1 MEKINIRDLTKDEL
15 IGLVAE
21 FSEKPYRAE
30 QIFSWLYERGVSI
43 SEMTD
48 LKLELRERLKE
59 RFSDSL
65 PEVKDFQA
73 AVDGTVKFTSVLSD
87 GELIESV
94 IISEEDRATLCVSTQ
109 TGCGEGCVF
118 CMTGRSGPGRN
129 LLPFEM
135 ASQVLSANE
144 FLSNDGEVTNVVL
157 MGMGEPLANYDN
169 VLKFIRVA
177 VDPKGFAFAP
187 RRVTVS
193 TVGLVEGIEKLGRDT
208 NVSLAVSLNATD
220 DAVRTRLM
228 PINRKYPINELMS
241 VLRRYPMKNRRYITI
256 EYVLIKGINDSL
268 DDANRLVELLKGIK
282 SKVNL
287 IAFNPHSGSDF
298 QAPTDETIQAFKDV
312 LYEARIITIL
322 RQSKGADIGAACG
335 QLAGRGKK

>member
-21 FSEKPYRAE
+21 LSERPYRAQ

-43 SEMTD
+43 DEMTD

-59 RFSDSL
+59 RFTDAR
-65 PEVKDFQA
+65 PEVKDFQT
-73 AVDGTVKFTSVLSD
+73 AVDGTVKFSSLLSD

-94 IISEEDRATLCVSTQ
+94 IISEEERATLCVSTQ
-109 TGCGEGCVF
+109 TGCAQACAF
-118 CMTGRSGPGRN
+118 CMTGRSGPGRD
-129 LLPFEM
+129 LLPSEM

-144 FLSNDGEVTNVVL
+144 FLSTDGGVTNIVL
-157 MGMGEPLANYDN
+157 MGMGEPLDNYEN
-169 VLKFIRVA
+169 LLKFIRVA

-193 TVGLVEGIEKLGRDT
+193 TAGLVEGIKKLGRDV

-220 DAVRTRLM
+220 DEVRTRLM

-241 VLRRYPMKNRRYITI
+241 VLRKYPLKNRRYVTI

-268 DDANRLVELLKGIK
+268 DNANKLVELLKGIK
-282 SKVNL
+282 AKVNL

-298 QAPTDETIQAFKDV
+298 EAPSEETIQAFKD
-312 LYEARIITIL
+312 LLHKARIITVL

-335 QLAGRGKK
+335 QLAGQGKK